1 MNYKIRNSILFAAIL
16 LTGCATNGGGA
27 GGILVDTKGKDS
39 AQYTAD
45 DYECQHYAESQS
57 VASNAA
63 AGAGAGA
70 LFGLLMGAV
79 IDRQNMYQ
87 YARAGAVGGVA
98 GGASHGIKN
107 KDEIFRNC
115 MRGRGYTVLN

>member
-63 AGAGAGA
+63 AGAGA